1 MKKITFLICL
11 LTITLAT
18 FAQNVTPCLISSGVV
33 RAGGCAST
41 YVGNPMIDNT
51 CFAGIQRQIARN
63 VAANGLVEL
72 IYPKTC
78 YGYVPAGAT
87 VYNENNIPAPD
98 VEVNCVKPYDRCFT
112 RYCPNKYCEAI
123 KSFVTL
129 KASMISR
136 VVDIWENQAEVV
148 PGSIFYSK
156 LKQVVIDVN
165 AAYDCAGLRRPV
177 IQGTIL
183 EHFHSGATTVPI
195 PCEII
200 TAFANEIPPLLRSI
214 YLDANGN
221 CRNVNFSPSRIVFGS
236 GNHLNTPDITKIEAR
251 MWFYYLAKIYID
263 FGYTSIHMG
272 QFNMWSGNDA
282 NYVHTKT
289 ILTKIRNYAASKGSF
304 ILLTNESKIPYKFP
318 GTSTFIFDYGSQV
331 LWPTE
336 QPGVGASLPCA
347 NPTGNYLAGT
357 PCANEPFKAVIDN
370 CIISNSVNEGG
381 VSPLNG
387 CYMPYLPFTTFF
399 DFGMGSVP
407 GPPGVAASYPFQSVW
422 GWEDTKWFSTK
433 IVSPACR
440 SYWLNDAICR
450 MRTYNNGFGY
460 MYIPALIPL
469 PMPENMNNH
478 ASAINPTAHGAYFM
492 ADEPTVLEAVKNK
505 LTPPTN
511 LGINSIELCTGNLG
525 PCIDGGLLK
534 LKQQKFYRISV
545 ADGDCITTKTW
556 HIKNPD
562 GSWQPFTYGNS
573 RDFYPPQDGIYTIY
587 LRRDDLSWPATN
599 GSFTYERTSSISI
612 YMTTTCCV
620 QPRLFNQAVTVNENK
635 EASPVAGA
643 PDKDFEEY
651 IKNRKYYYSD
661 TSGVKFG
668 YSGSELTGSDKS
680 NNGHI
685 RFSVYPNPASESVTI
700 LLEEGFQQEHITI
713 QIIDALGRMVNQKSI
728 TGGEHIKKDI
738 LMDISELPVGIYL
751 IKVNN
756 AVKKMVKK

>member
-18 FAQNVTPCLISSGVV
+18 FAQNVTPSLISSGLV

-87 VYNENNIPAPD
+87 VYDVNNIPAPD
-98 VEVNCVKPYDRCFT
+98 VEVNCVKPYDRCYT
-112 RYCPNKYCEAI
+112 RYCPNKYSEAI
-123 KSFVTL
+123 KSFITL

-136 VVDIWENQAEVV
+136 VVDIWGNQGEVI
-148 PGSIFYSK
+148 PGSLFYNK

-183 EHFHSGATTVPI
+183 EHFNQEAASVPI

-200 TAFANEIPPLLRSI
+200 TAFANEIPILHRSI

-221 CRNVNFSPSRIVFGS
+221 CRNVNFSSSRLAFGPGHHINS
-236 GNHLNTPDITKIEAR
+236 PDITKIEAK
-251 MWFYYLAKIYID
+251 MWFYYLAKMYID

-272 QFNMWSGNDA
+272 QFNIWSGNDPD
-282 NYVHTKT
+282 YVHTKA

-318 GTSTFIFDYGSQV
+318 GTATFIFDYGSQV

-336 QPGVGASLPCA
+336 QPGAGPSLPCS

-357 PCANEPFKAVIDN
+357 PCANDPFKAVIDN
-370 CIISNSVNEGG
+370 CVISHNPNAAGF
-381 VSPLNG
+381 SPLNG
-387 CYMPYLPFTTFF
+387 CFMPYLPFTTFF
-399 DFGMGSVP
+399 DFGMENITQ
-407 GPPGVAASYPFQSVW
+407 PPGVATANPPQLVW
-422 GWEDTKWFSTK
+422 GWEDTKWFTTK
-433 IVSPACR
+433 ITPACR

-469 PMPENMNNH
+469 PMPENRGKH
-478 ASAINPTAHGAYFM
+478 DSAINPTADGVYFM
-492 ADEPTVLEAVKNK
+492 ADEPAVLEAVKNK
-505 LTPPTN
+505 LTPPAS
-511 LGINSIELCTGNLG
+511 LGINIVEQCTGNLG
-525 PCIDGGLLK
+525 PCFDAGLFK
-534 LKQQKFYRISV
+534 VKQQKYYRLSV
-545 ADGDCITTKTW
+545 VGGDCITTKTW

-562 GSWQPFTYGNS
+562 GSWQPFSNGDS

-599 GSFTYERTSSISI
+599 GSFTYERTGAFSV
-612 YMTTTCCV
+612 YMTTTCCAF
-620 QPRLFNQAVTVNENK
+620 PRLFNQTVNENK
-635 EASPVAGA
+635 EAVPGA
-643 PDKDFEEY
+643 VDKDFEDY

-680 NNGHI
+680 NNPHI
-685 RFSVYPNPASESVTI
+685 SFSVYPNPASESVTI
-700 LLEEGFQQEHITI
+700 LLEDGFQQEHITI